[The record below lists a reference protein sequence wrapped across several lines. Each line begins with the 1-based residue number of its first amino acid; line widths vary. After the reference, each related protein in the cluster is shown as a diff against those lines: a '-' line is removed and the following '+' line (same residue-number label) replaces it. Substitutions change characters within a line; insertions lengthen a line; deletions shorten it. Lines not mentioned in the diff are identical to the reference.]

1 MKQAISL
8 IEVLISIL
16 LLTFV
21 VSLSIWIQTNSI
33 TTISK
38 SNHIIKNNSYISMI
52 VTPNQKTQKIFLS
65 NKVNFNYDKAR
76 QELKNI
82 KIKINTTTKPLSKLP
97 QNNYIKTINIITTTY
112 TINDNYKQKF
122 YELKLNY

>member
-38 SNHIIKNNSYISMI
+38 SNHIIKNSSYISMI

-97 QNNYIKTINIITTTY
+97 QNNYIKTINITTTTY
-112 TINDNYKQKF
+112 IINDNYKQKF
-122 YELKLNY
+122 YVLKIE

>member
-97 QNNYIKTINIITTTY
+97 QNNYIKTINITTTTY
-112 TINDNYKQKF
+112 IINDNYKQKF
-122 YELKLNY
+122 YELKIE